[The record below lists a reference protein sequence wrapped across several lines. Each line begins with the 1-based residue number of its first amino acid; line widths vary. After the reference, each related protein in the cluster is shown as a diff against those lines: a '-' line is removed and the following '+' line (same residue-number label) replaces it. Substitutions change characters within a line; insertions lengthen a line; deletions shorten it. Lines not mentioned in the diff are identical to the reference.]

1 MRGHYEES
9 PEQKAIGELRQA
21 ARRYASAYL
30 VDMFG
35 PRCTDAEKL
44 LESAALA
51 YVSTVVQS
59 TTRPKRKP
67 RK

>member
-9 PEQKAIGELRQA
+9 PEQKAIGDLRQA

-35 PRCTDAEKL
+35 PRASDAEKL
-44 LESAALA
+44 LESAAIA
-51 YVSTVVQS
+51 YTATVVQS
-59 TTRPKRKP
+59 TTRPKRK
-67 RK
+67 RAK